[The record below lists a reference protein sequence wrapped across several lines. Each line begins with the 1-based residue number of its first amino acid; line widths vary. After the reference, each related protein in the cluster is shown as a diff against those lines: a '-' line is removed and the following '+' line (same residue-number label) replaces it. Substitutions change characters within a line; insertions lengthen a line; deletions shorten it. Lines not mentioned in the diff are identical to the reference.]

1 ASDYVTLKSEAVT
14 VTRGRSRVRIDAE
27 EVRGQLVLTVR
38 GQIRR
43 DQRPLTFRQR
53 VPEPMAYFAAVLRRR
68 LAAHGIKVADPAP
81 RAGLVPAGATLVA
94 EHESPPLAVTIRDLG
109 KYSNNYVAEMLLKT
123 LGAEVVARRLRPAT
137 WDDGLVAL

>member
-1 ASDYVTLKSEAVT
+1 DGDDSPPHFDEQADEQAYFRAPIAATAVNYDAVRVTVRPAMRGKGPARASIEPASDYVTLKSEAVT

-68 LAAHGIKVADPAP
+68 LAAH
-81 RAGLVPAGATLVA
+81 
-94 EHESPPLAVTIRDLG
+94 
-109 KYSNNYVAEMLLKT
+109 
-123 LGAEVVARRLRPAT
+123 
-137 WDDGLVAL
+137 